1 MTAVTATPRSL
12 RIPVGRVTLRC
23 LEWGA
28 PSGFPVVLLHGLR
41 GHAHSWDD
49 VAAELGKTYHVIAI
63 DQRGRGES
71 DWAPDGDYS
80 MEAFS
85 EDTAGLCN
93 ALGLDAIALI
103 GHSMGGRNG
112 ILFSSRF
119 PERVSA
125 FVLVDVGPEV
135 DPQGAARI
143 RDEVVKAPERFDSL
157 EDAVVAAC
165 QENPLADV
173 NIIRRRLEFQTMPHR
188 DGGITWRYDPLVR
201 EQVRTNTRAKP
212 PDLWEMWRRIQCPI
226 LIVRGTET
234 DVLSPAILR
243 RMTAMQPRCELAEI
257 ARAGHMVFEDNPPA
271 FLRVAG
277 SWLRDHVP
285 GSA

>member
-49 VAAELGKTYHVIAI
+49 VAAELGKTYRVIAV

-112 ILFSSRF
+112 IL
-119 PERVSA
+119 
-125 FVLVDVGPEV
+125 
-135 DPQGAARI
+135 
-143 RDEVVKAPERFDSL
+143 
-157 EDAVVAAC
+157 
-165 QENPLADV
+165 
-173 NIIRRRLEFQTMPHR
+173 
-188 DGGITWRYDPLVR
+188 
-201 EQVRTNTRAKP
+201 
-212 PDLWEMWRRIQCPI
+212 
-226 LIVRGTET
+226 
-234 DVLSPAILR
+234 
-243 RMTAMQPRCELAEI
+243 
-257 ARAGHMVFEDNPPA
+257 
-271 FLRVAG
+271 
-277 SWLRDHVP
+277 
-285 GSA
+285 